1 VASSAELLP
10 GRFSSALELSS
21 SRLPER
27 AKGNVLFRSVGSGL
41 DLQGSDAMHGIRGG
55 CAANPKCVVH
65 GVDEWIKGIGEMKC
79 HIRPGTFR
87 SRRVNKTQIPGCKSP
102 RTAGSALEPISFER
116 GGRWDVWG
124 DVWG

>member
-41 DLQGSDAMHGIRGG
+41 DLQGSDAMHGIKRRLCSESEVCGS
-55 CAANPKCVVH
+55 
-65 GVDEWIKGIGEMKC
+65 
-79 HIRPGTFR
+79 R
-87 SRRVNKTQIPGCKSP
+87 SRWVDKRNRRDEVPHSSWDFSLAKSKQDSDT
-102 RTAGSALEPISFER
+102 RLQVSKN
-116 GGRWDVWG
+116 RWVSIG
-124 DVWG
+124 AHQF

>member
-1 VASSAELLP
+1 MFYLEAS
-10 GRFSSALELSS
+10 
-21 SRLPER
+21 
-27 AKGNVLFRSVGSGL
+27 
-41 DLQGSDAMHGIRGG
+41 DQGSISKALMRCMVLRGG

-65 GVDEWIKGIGEMKC
+65 GVDGWIKGIGEMKC